1 MPNPMRELT
10 CIALFLTLSFT
21 SACNRRGPTKAQ
33 LEERLESLTRQNQEL
48 TTAASALR
56 RDHKRLLDSNE
67 KDFAAFA
74 AGMKQL
80 NDTSEAIRRS
90 MESFATYKR
99 QYRKVAREKAPGT
112 VIGDIPYGS
121 QTLRQVTIRE
131 VTDTHIHVQHD
142 NGSARI
148 PLPDA
153 PPNLQAKYGYD
164 PSLDVVLK
172 EATGTGTDWLLSAI
186 NAAQHYASTQ
196 AAAQSVT
203 ANSTTA
209 RTATTT
215 STSSSNVTFTSNS
228 NANGFD
234 PQINVRPTW
243 QRFSSFTGSYWAPL
257 HQRKKTVGTVNS
269 FSDTSPVTY

>member
-1 MPNPMRELT
+1 
-10 CIALFLTLSFT
+10 
-21 SACNRRGPTKAQ
+21 
-33 LEERLESLTRQNQEL
+33 
-48 TTAASALR
+48 
-56 RDHKRLLDSNE
+56 
-67 KDFAAFA
+67 
-74 AGMKQL
+74 MKQL
-80 NDTSEAIRRS
+80 NDTSEAIRHA

-112 VIGDIPYGS
+112 VLGDIPYGS

-131 VTDTHIHVQHD
+131 VTDTHIHVQHG

-153 PPNLQAKYGYD
+153 PPNLQAKYGFD

-196 AAAQSVT
+196 SAAQSGK
-203 ANSTTA
+203 ANRTTA
-209 RTATTT
+209 QTATTP
-215 STSSSNVTFTSNS
+215 SSSNVTFTSNS
-228 NANGFD
+228 NGFD

-269 FSDTSPVTY
+269 FSNNSPVTY

>member
-1 MPNPMRELT
+1 MIGFT
-10 CIALFLTLSFT
+10 CIALILTLSFT

-33 LEERLESLTRQNQEL
+33 LQERLESLTRQNQEL

-67 KDFAAFA
+67 KDFTAFA

-99 QYRKVAREKAPGT
+99 QYRKVARAKAPGT
-112 VIGDIPYGS
+112 ALGDIAYGS
-121 QTLRQVTIRE
+121 QTLRQVTIWE
-131 VTDTHIHVQHD
+131 VTDTHIHVQHG

-186 NAAQHYASTQ
+186 NSAQDYASTL
-196 AAAQSVT
+196 APSQSG
-203 ANSTTA
+203 
-209 RTATTT
+209 TATRNATAAT
-215 STSSSNVTFTSNS
+215 ITSSSNVTFNSNS
-228 NANGFD
+228 NGVD

-269 FSDTSPVTY
+269 FSDNSPVNH